1 MHWTNRT
8 KENVVNLNSV
18 CLPLFL
24 FLSVA
29 AVALFSFIA
38 VAVWS
43 TERRRER
50 EAYYRSETIREIAE
64 TQNAGSSS
72 AIEFLREEDK
82 ISARRR
88 REGLKLAGLITI
100 AVGIALMIFLR
111 SLHDP
116 NARQTFLSGLIP
128 LFIGVVLLVYSLFPA
143 PKQ

>member
-1 MHWTNRT
+1 MRRTNLT
-8 KENVVNLNSV
+8 KENVVNINSV

-29 AVALFSFIA
+29 AVALFSSIA

-50 EAYYRSETIREIAE
+50 EAYYRSETLRKITE
-64 TQNAGSSS
+64 TQNAGGSS
-72 AIEFLREEDK
+72 AIEFLREEEK

-88 REGLKLAGLITI
+88 REALRLAGLITT

-116 NARQTFLSGLIP
+116 NVQQTFLSGLIP

>member
-1 MHWTNRT
+1 
-8 KENVVNLNSV
+8 VNINSV
-18 CLPLFL
+18 FLPLFL

-29 AVALFSFIA
+29 AFALFSFIA

-50 EAYYRSETIREIAE
+50 EAYYRSETLRKITE

-72 AIEFLREEDK
+72 AIEFLREEEK

-88 REGLKLAGLITI
+88 REGLKLGGLITT

-116 NARQTFLSGLIP
+116 NARQAFLSGLIP
-128 LFIGVVLLVYSLFPA
+128 LLIGVVLLVYSLFPA